1 MKLSLSTPFILII
14 KLYKITLSPLMGNS
28 CKFYPSCSHY
38 AIEAF
43 QKRGVFAGIYL
54 TTKRILR
61 CNPFSKGGYDPVP
74 CEHKH

>member
-14 KLYKITLSPLMGNS
+14 KLYQITLSPLMGNS

>member
-14 KLYKITLSPLMGNS
+14 KLYQITLSPLMGNS
-28 CKFYPSCSHY
+28 CKFYPTCSNY

-43 QKRGVFAGIYL
+43 EKRGVLAGIYL

-74 CEHKH
+74 CNHKH